1 MINSEI
7 ELLNKLT
14 EIKSIMKKSLKGSI
28 LYHEETI
35 KNLDEMIDG
44 IAVTCDHIY
53 SDSKKSA
60 IVLHANQLT
69 CEICGEDF

>member
-1 MINSEI
+1 METVDI
-7 ELLNKLT
+7 ERLNKLT
-14 EIKSIMKKSLKGSI
+14 EMKSVMKKSLKGSI

-44 IAVTCDHIY
+44 IAVTCDHTY

-60 IVLHANQLT
+60 IELHGNQLT